1 MSICLSAF
9 LMLGT
14 FLSTIPVYAQG
25 SGTSDDDPYLLDGSE
40 RGTNPFSD
48 KLSEEEINAHVASA
62 KTKNFLNTLLVKY
75 EVVLKDGSTILIDS
89 PEVNM
94 LPYDFLHQYGNQ
106 IKGLNWYMFAG
117 EASSDGWDK
126 ITIPLAAAV
135 RHTQSKLSYESGAY
149 SGKMYPTTKFS
160 LNGQDLDPST
170 IYFEFKNGAKG
181 RYYFSGSVA
190 IDENPIT
197 YFQVR
202 TNLVGSNSG
211 PNGGTAGF
219 SNTPVYMYPVA
230 TIHYVDENAYRT
242 LNGLDKTAGIPERS
256 GGADYS
262 STAPAAVLDLSDL
275 KASLKLGDRI
285 GTSKNNLKPLFST
298 KDKSQTN
305 VFIDLNTH
313 QEVKGEARPTYDD
326 VISQSQQ
333 AVGYAYVGDDIDK
346 GANNVISPI
355 IWPDGHITYDKH
367 YYILERQMPSP
378 IKIHKTDEQ
387 DQGLKDV
394 TFDLYRVNGEVETPI
409 ASGLTTNEN
418 GDLYVSQAESVA
430 QSDLS
435 TVTTSDAYDP
445 QKGYIVQED
454 LAYLTPG
461 NYRLKETTVP
471 EGYKKTHFDFTVK
484 AVQDMVADTSTPVPV
499 QSFTFK
505 NKSTYPV
512 EYSFVSADNKKELPD
527 EVKTLLPKDD
537 ELYVKGD
544 IVNANEPETKSFKAK
559 DGVWNFKAYDANS
572 KQVNDENLKDGK
584 IQFVGTWTF
593 SPYAIALNQIPT
605 IDAKDQVLTV
615 NDTFDPMQGV
625 SAHDEEEGD
634 LTEKVEVI
642 ENNVP
647 TDENKK
653 TTKEGSYTV
662 TYRVSDS
669 QGASSIKT
677 ITVVVNPVM
686 EELNHIP
693 YITAEDQVLTI
704 GDPLNLFYRV
714 SAMDDEDG
722 DLTGSV
728 QLVKSTVPVD
738 ENGNTIKAGA
748 YTVIYSVSDSQGA
761 SSTKTV
767 SVVVNP
773 KMESINQ
780 IPIIHAKDKTV
791 SVGDVFEVMQDVTAE
806 DLEDGDVTGNLRVLE
821 NNVPMDDNGKITKAG
836 LFTITYQVTDSKG
849 ASSTKTITVT
859 VNENT
864 NNQPSKPEDGKNSSN
879 DKGNSSTQKTERNSA
894 KETKSSKGTKTSTG
908 TYAAVFSGL
917 ASVSLAMLCG
927 FVIVRKRQR

>member
-1 MSICLSAF
+1 MSICLSAL

-25 SGTSDDDPYLLDGSE
+25 SGTSGDDPYLLDGSE

-89 PEVNM
+89 PEANM

-149 SGKMYPTTKFS
+149 SGNMYPTTKLS

-170 IYFEFKNGAKG
+170 IFFEFKNGAKG

-219 SNTPVYMYPVA
+219 TIAPVYMYPVA

-593 SPYAIALNQIPT
+593 SPYAAALNQIPT

-615 NDTFDPMQGV
+615 NDSFDPMQGV

-662 TYRVSDS
+662 TYKVSDS
-669 QGASSIKT
+669 RGASSIKT

-704 GDPLNLFYRV
+704 GDPLNLFYHV

-728 QLVKSTVPVD
+728 KLVKSTVPVD

-791 SVGDVFEVMQDVTAE
+791 SVGDVFEVLQDVTAE
-806 DLEDGDVTGNLRVLE
+806 DVEDGDVTGNLRVLE

-879 DKGNSSTQKTERNSA
+879 DKENSSTQKTERNSA

-927 FVIVRKRQR
+927 LIIVRKRQR

>member
-149 SGKMYPTTKFS
+149 SGKMYPTTKLS

-615 NDTFDPMQGV
+615 NDSFDPMQGV

-662 TYRVSDS
+662 TYKVSDS
-669 QGASSIKT
+669 RGASSIKT

-704 GDPLNLFYRV
+704 GDPLNLFYHV

-728 QLVKSTVPVD
+728 KLVKSTVPVD

-791 SVGDVFEVMQDVTAE
+791 SVGDVFEVLQDVTAE
-806 DLEDGDVTGNLRVLE
+806 DVEDGDVTGNLRVLE

-879 DKGNSSTQKTERNSA
+879 DKENSSTQKTERNSA
-894 KETKSSKGTKTSTG
+894 KETKSSKGTKTS
-908 TYAAVFSGL
+908 AAVFSGL

-927 FVIVRKRQR
+927 LIIVRKRQR

>member
-1 MSICLSAF
+1 M
-9 LMLGT
+9 
-14 FLSTIPVYAQG
+14 
-25 SGTSDDDPYLLDGSE
+25 
-40 RGTNPFSD
+40 
-48 KLSEEEINAHVASA
+48 
-62 KTKNFLNTLLVKY
+62 
-75 EVVLKDGSTILIDS
+75 
-89 PEVNM
+89 
-94 LPYDFLHQYGNQ
+94 
-106 IKGLNWYMFAG
+106 
-117 EASSDGWDK
+117 
-126 ITIPLAAAV
+126 
-135 RHTQSKLSYESGAY
+135 
-149 SGKMYPTTKFS
+149 
-160 LNGQDLDPST
+160 
-170 IYFEFKNGAKG
+170 
-181 RYYFSGSVA
+181 
-190 IDENPIT
+190 
-197 YFQVR
+197 
-202 TNLVGSNSG
+202 
-211 PNGGTAGF
+211 
-219 SNTPVYMYPVA
+219 
-230 TIHYVDENAYRT
+230 
-242 LNGLDKTAGIPERS
+242 
-256 GGADYS
+256 
-262 STAPAAVLDLSDL
+262 
-275 KASLKLGDRI
+275 
-285 GTSKNNLKPLFST
+285 
-298 KDKSQTN
+298 
-305 VFIDLNTH
+305 
-313 QEVKGEARPTYDD
+313 
-326 VISQSQQ
+326 ISQSQQ

-605 IDAKDQVLTV
+605 IDAKD
-615 NDTFDPMQGV
+615 
-625 SAHDEEEGD
+625 
-634 LTEKVEVI
+634 
-642 ENNVP
+642 
-647 TDENKK
+647 
-653 TTKEGSYTV
+653 
-662 TYRVSDS
+662 
-669 QGASSIKT
+669 
-677 ITVVVNPVM
+677 
-686 EELNHIP
+686 
-693 YITAEDQVLTI
+693 
-704 GDPLNLFYRV
+704 
-714 SAMDDEDG
+714 
-722 DLTGSV
+722 
-728 QLVKSTVPVD
+728 
-738 ENGNTIKAGA
+738 
-748 YTVIYSVSDSQGA
+748 
-761 SSTKTV
+761 
-767 SVVVNP
+767 
-773 KMESINQ
+773 
-780 IPIIHAKDKTV
+780 KTV
-791 SVGDVFEVMQDVTAE
+791 SVGDVFDVMQDVTAE
-806 DLEDGDVTGNLRVLE
+806 DVEDGDVTGNLRVLE

-927 FVIVRKRQR
+927 LIIVRKRQR

>member
-149 SGKMYPTTKFS
+149 SGKMYPTTKLS

-219 SNTPVYMYPVA
+219 SIAPVYMYPVA

-242 LNGLDKTAGIPERS
+242 LNGLDKTAVIPERS

-615 NDTFDPMQGV
+615 NDSFDPMQGV
-625 SAHDEEEGD
+625 SALDEEEGD

-662 TYRVSDS
+662 TYKVSDS

-704 GDPLNLFYRV
+704 GDPLNLFYHV

-728 QLVKSTVPVD
+728 KLVKSTVPVD

>member
-1 MSICLSAF
+1 
-9 LMLGT
+9 MLGT

-135 RHTQSKLSYESGAY
+135 RHTQLKLSYESGAY
-149 SGKMYPTTKFS
+149 SGKMYPTTKLS

-615 NDTFDPMQGV
+615 NDSFDPMQGV
-625 SAHDEEEGD
+625 SALDEEEGD

-662 TYRVSDS
+662 TYKVSDS
-669 QGASSIKT
+669 RGASSIKT

-704 GDPLNLFYRV
+704 GDPLNLFYHV

-728 QLVKSTVPVD
+728 KLVKSTVPVD

-791 SVGDVFEVMQDVTAE
+791 SVGDVFEVLQDVTAE
-806 DLEDGDVTGNLRVLE
+806 DVEDGDVTGNLRVLE

-879 DKGNSSTQKTERNSA
+879 DKENSSTQKTERNSA

-927 FVIVRKRQR
+927 LIIVRKRQR

>member
-25 SGTSDDDPYLLDGSE
+25 SGTSGDDPYLLDGSE

-89 PEVNM
+89 PEANM

-149 SGKMYPTTKFS
+149 SGNMYPTTKLS

-170 IYFEFKNGAKG
+170 IFFEFKNGAKG

-219 SNTPVYMYPVA
+219 SIAPVYMYPVA

-242 LNGLDKTAGIPERS
+242 LNGLDKTAVIPERS

-262 STAPAAVLDLSDL
+262 STAPAAVFDLSDL

-394 TFDLYRVNGEVETPI
+394 TFDLYRVNGETETPI

-418 GDLYVSQAESVA
+418 GDLYASQSENVA

-435 TVTTSDAYDP
+435 TVATSDLYDP
-445 QKGYIVQED
+445 QTGYIVQDD

-461 NYRLKETTVP
+461 NYRLKETAVP
-471 EGYKKTHFDFTVK
+471 EGYKKTNFDFTVK
-484 AVQDMVADTSTPVPV
+484 AVQDMVTDTSTPVPV

-615 NDTFDPMQGV
+615 NDSFDPIQGV

-634 LTEKVEVI
+634 LTKKVEVI

-662 TYRVSDS
+662 TYKVSDS

-704 GDPLNLFYRV
+704 GDPLNLFYHV

-728 QLVKSTVPVD
+728 KLVKSTVPVD

-791 SVGDVFEVMQDVTAE
+791 SVGDVFEVLQDVTAE
-806 DLEDGDVTGNLRVLE
+806 DVEDGDVTGNLRVLE
-821 NNVPMDDNGKITKAG
+821 NNVPMDDNGNITKAG

-879 DKGNSSTQKTERNSA
+879 DKENSSTQKTERNSA

-917 ASVSLAMLCG
+917 ASISLAMLCG
-927 FVIVRKRQR
+927 LIIVRKRQR

>member
-149 SGKMYPTTKFS
+149 SGKMYPTTKLS

-242 LNGLDKTAGIPERS
+242 LNGLDKMAGIPERS
-256 GGADYS
+256 GGTDYS

-615 NDTFDPMQGV
+615 NDSFDPMQGV

-662 TYRVSDS
+662 TYKVSDS
-669 QGASSIKT
+669 RGASSIKT

-704 GDPLNLFYRV
+704 GDPLNLFYHV

-728 QLVKSTVPVD
+728 KLVKSTVPVD

-791 SVGDVFEVMQDVTAE
+791 SVGDVFEVLQDVTAE
-806 DLEDGDVTGNLRVLE
+806 DVEDGDVTGNLRVLE

-879 DKGNSSTQKTERNSA
+879 DKENSSTQKTERNSA

-927 FVIVRKRQR
+927 LIIVRKRQR

>member
-1 MSICLSAF
+1 
-9 LMLGT
+9 MLGT

-25 SGTSDDDPYLLDGSE
+25 SGTSGDDPYLLDGSE

-149 SGKMYPTTKFS
+149 SGNMYPTTKLS

-170 IYFEFKNGAKG
+170 IFFEFKNGAKG

-211 PNGGTAGF
+211 PSGGTAGF
-219 SNTPVYMYPVA
+219 TITPVYMYPVA

-242 LNGLDKTAGIPERS
+242 LNGLDKTAVIPERS

-394 TFDLYRVNGEVETPI
+394 TFDLYRVNGETETPI

-418 GDLYVSQAESVA
+418 GDLYASQAENVA

-435 TVTTSDAYDP
+435 TVATSDLYDP
-445 QKGYIVQED
+445 QTGCIVQDD

-461 NYRLKETTVP
+461 NYRLKETAVP
-471 EGYKKTHFDFTVK
+471 EGYKKTNFDFTVK
-484 AVQDMVADTSTPVPV
+484 AVQDMVTDTSTPVPV
-499 QSFTFK
+499 QNFTFK

-512 EYSFVSADNKKELPD
+512 EYSFVSADSKKELPD
-527 EVKTLLPKDD
+527 EVKALLPKDD
-537 ELYVKGD
+537 EFYVKGEL
-544 IVNANEPETKSFKAK
+544 VNAKEPETKIFKAE
-559 DGVWNFKAYDANS
+559 DGIWNFKAYDANS

-615 NDTFDPMQGV
+615 NDSFDPMQGV

-662 TYRVSDS
+662 TYKVSDS
-669 QGASSIKT
+669 RGASSIKT

-693 YITAEDQVLTI
+693 YIKAEDQVLTI
-704 GDPLNLFYRV
+704 GDPLNLFYHV

-728 QLVKSTVPVD
+728 KLVKSTVPVD

-879 DKGNSSTQKTERNSA
+879 DKGNSSTQKTERNYA

>member
-25 SGTSDDDPYLLDGSE
+25 SGTRDDDPYLLDGSE

-89 PEVNM
+89 PEANM

-149 SGKMYPTTKFS
+149 SGKMYPTTKLS

-219 SNTPVYMYPVA
+219 SIAPVYMYPAA

-242 LNGLDKTAGIPERS
+242 LNGLDKTAVIPERS

-615 NDTFDPMQGV
+615 NDSFDPMQGV

-662 TYRVSDS
+662 TYKVSDS

-693 YITAEDQVLTI
+693 YITAEDQMLTI
-704 GDPLNLFYRV
+704 GDPLNLFYHV

-728 QLVKSTVPVD
+728 KLVKSTVPVD

-806 DLEDGDVTGNLRVLE
+806 DVEDGDVTGNLRVLE

-879 DKGNSSTQKTERNSA
+879 DKENSSTQKTERNSA

>member
-149 SGKMYPTTKFS
+149 SGNMYPTTKLS

-170 IYFEFKNGAKG
+170 IFFEFKNGAKG

-219 SNTPVYMYPVA
+219 SIAPVYMYPVA

-242 LNGLDKTAGIPERS
+242 LNGLDKTAVIPERS

-418 GDLYVSQAESVA
+418 GDLYASQSENVA

-435 TVTTSDAYDP
+435 TVATSDLYDP
-445 QKGYIVQED
+445 QTGYIVQDD

-527 EVKTLLPKDD
+527 EVKTLLLKDD

-615 NDTFDPMQGV
+615 NDSFDPMQGV

-634 LTEKVEVI
+634 LTEKMEVI

-662 TYRVSDS
+662 TYKVSDS

-704 GDPLNLFYRV
+704 GDPLNLFYHV

-728 QLVKSTVPVD
+728 KLVKSTVPVD

-791 SVGDVFEVMQDVTAE
+791 SVGDVFEVLQDVTAE
-806 DLEDGDVTGNLRVLE
+806 DVEDGDVTGNLRVLE

>member
-25 SGTSDDDPYLLDGSE
+25 SGTRDDDPYLLDGSE

-89 PEVNM
+89 PEANM

-149 SGKMYPTTKFS
+149 SGKMYPTTKLS

-219 SNTPVYMYPVA
+219 SIAPVYMYPAA

-242 LNGLDKTAGIPERS
+242 LNGLDKTAVIPERS

-387 DQGLKDV
+387 DQDLKDV
-394 TFDLYRVNGEVETPI
+394 TFDLYRVNGETETPI

-615 NDTFDPMQGV
+615 NDSFDPMQGV

-662 TYRVSDS
+662 TYKVSDS

-693 YITAEDQVLTI
+693 YITAEDQMLTI
-704 GDPLNLFYRV
+704 GDPLNLFYHV

-728 QLVKSTVPVD
+728 KLVKSTVPVD

-806 DLEDGDVTGNLRVLE
+806 DVEDGDVTGNLRVLE
-821 NNVPMDDNGKITKAG
+821 NNVPMDDNGNITKAG

-879 DKGNSSTQKTERNSA
+879 DKENSSTQKTERNSA

-927 FVIVRKRQR
+927 LIIVRKRQR

>member
-149 SGKMYPTTKFS
+149 SGKMYPTTKLS

-219 SNTPVYMYPVA
+219 SIAPVYMYPVA

-242 LNGLDKTAGIPERS
+242 LNGLDKTAVIPERS

-445 QKGYIVQED
+445 QTGYIVQED

-615 NDTFDPMQGV
+615 NDSFDPMQGV

-704 GDPLNLFYRV
+704 GDPLNLFYHV

-728 QLVKSTVPVD
+728 KLVKSTVPVD

>member
-149 SGKMYPTTKFS
+149 SGNMYPTTKLS

-170 IYFEFKNGAKG
+170 IFFEFKNGAKG

-219 SNTPVYMYPVA
+219 SIAPVYMYPVA

-242 LNGLDKTAGIPERS
+242 LNGLDKTAVIPERS

-418 GDLYVSQAESVA
+418 GDLYASQSENVA

-435 TVTTSDAYDP
+435 TVATSDLYDP
-445 QKGYIVQED
+445 QTGYIVQDD

-527 EVKTLLPKDD
+527 EVKTLLLKDD

-615 NDTFDPMQGV
+615 NDSFDPMQGV

-662 TYRVSDS
+662 TYKVSDS

-704 GDPLNLFYRV
+704 GDPLNLFYHV

-728 QLVKSTVPVD
+728 KLVKSTVPVD

-791 SVGDVFEVMQDVTAE
+791 SVGDVFEVLQDVTAE
-806 DLEDGDVTGNLRVLE
+806 DVEDGDVTGNLRVLE

>member
-149 SGKMYPTTKFS
+149 SGKMYPTTKLS

-615 NDTFDPMQGV
+615 NDSFDPMQGV

-634 LTEKVEVI
+634 VTEKVEVI

-662 TYRVSDS
+662 TYKVSDS
-669 QGASSIKT
+669 RGASSIKT

-704 GDPLNLFYRV
+704 GDPLNLFYHV

-728 QLVKSTVPVD
+728 KLVKSTVPVD

-791 SVGDVFEVMQDVTAE
+791 SVGDVFEVLQDVTAE
-806 DLEDGDVTGNLRVLE
+806 DVEDGDVTGNLRVLE

-879 DKGNSSTQKTERNSA
+879 DKENSSTQKTERNSA

-927 FVIVRKRQR
+927 LIIVRKRQR

>member
-25 SGTSDDDPYLLDGSE
+25 SGTRDDDPYLLDGSE

-89 PEVNM
+89 SEVNM

-149 SGKMYPTTKFS
+149 SGKMYPTTKLS

-219 SNTPVYMYPVA
+219 SITPVYMYPVA

-242 LNGLDKTAGIPERS
+242 LNGLDKTAVIPERS

-544 IVNANEPETKSFKAK
+544 IVNASEPETKSFKAK

-615 NDTFDPMQGV
+615 NDSFDPMQGV

-662 TYRVSDS
+662 TYKVSDS

-704 GDPLNLFYRV
+704 GDPLNLFYHV

-728 QLVKSTVPVD
+728 KLVKSTVPVD
-738 ENGNTIKAGA
+738 ENGNTIKAGT

>member
-149 SGKMYPTTKFS
+149 SGNMYPTTKLS

-170 IYFEFKNGAKG
+170 IFFEFKNGAKG

-615 NDTFDPMQGV
+615 NDSFDPMQGV
-625 SAHDEEEGD
+625 SALDEEEGD

-662 TYRVSDS
+662 TYKVSDS
-669 QGASSIKT
+669 RGASSIKT

-704 GDPLNLFYRV
+704 GDPLNLFYHV

-791 SVGDVFEVMQDVTAE
+791 SVGDVFEVLQDVTAE
-806 DLEDGDVTGNLRVLE
+806 DVEDGDVTGNLRVLE

-879 DKGNSSTQKTERNSA
+879 DKENSSTQKTERNSA

-927 FVIVRKRQR
+927 LIIVRKRQR

>member
-149 SGKMYPTTKFS
+149 SGKMYPTTKLS

-219 SNTPVYMYPVA
+219 SITPVYMYPVA

-242 LNGLDKTAGIPERS
+242 LNGLDKTAVIPERS

-544 IVNANEPETKSFKAK
+544 IVNASEPETKSFKAK

-615 NDTFDPMQGV
+615 NDSFDPMQGV

-662 TYRVSDS
+662 TYKVSDS

-704 GDPLNLFYRV
+704 GDPLNLFYHV

-728 QLVKSTVPVD
+728 KLVKSTVPVD

>member
-149 SGKMYPTTKFS
+149 SGKMYPTTKLS

-894 KETKSSKGTKTSTG
+894 KETKSSKGTKTSTR

-927 FVIVRKRQR
+927 LIIVRKRQR

>member
-1 MSICLSAF
+1 MSICLSAL

-25 SGTSDDDPYLLDGSE
+25 SGTSGDDPYLLDGSE

-89 PEVNM
+89 PEANM

-149 SGKMYPTTKFS
+149 SGNMYPTTKLS

-170 IYFEFKNGAKG
+170 IFFEFKNGAKG

-219 SNTPVYMYPVA
+219 SITPVYMYPVA

-242 LNGLDKTAGIPERS
+242 LNGLDKTAVIPERS

-544 IVNANEPETKSFKAK
+544 IVNASEPETKSFKAK

-615 NDTFDPMQGV
+615 NDSFDPMQGV

-662 TYRVSDS
+662 TYKVSDS
-669 QGASSIKT
+669 RGASSIKT

-704 GDPLNLFYRV
+704 GDPLNLFYHV

-728 QLVKSTVPVD
+728 KLVKSTVPVD

-748 YTVIYSVSDSQGA
+748 YTVIYSVSDSQGT

-791 SVGDVFEVMQDVTAE
+791 SVGDVFEVLQDVTAE
-806 DLEDGDVTGNLRVLE
+806 DVEDGDVTGNLRVLE

>member
-1 MSICLSAF
+1 
-9 LMLGT
+9 MLGT

-149 SGKMYPTTKFS
+149 SGKMYPTTKLS

-219 SNTPVYMYPVA
+219 SIAPVYMYPVA

-242 LNGLDKTAGIPERS
+242 LNGLDKTAVIPERS

-615 NDTFDPMQGV
+615 NDSFDPMQGV

-662 TYRVSDS
+662 TYKVSDS

-704 GDPLNLFYRV
+704 GDPLNLFYHV

-728 QLVKSTVPVD
+728 KLVKSTVPVD

>member
-25 SGTSDDDPYLLDGSE
+25 SGTSGDDPYLLDGSE

-75 EVVLKDGSTILIDS
+75 EVILKDGSTILIDS
-89 PEVNM
+89 PEANM

-149 SGKMYPTTKFS
+149 DGQRYPITKLS

-170 IYFEFKNGAKG
+170 IFFEFKNGAKG
-181 RYYFSGSVA
+181 RYYFSGSVE

-219 SNTPVYMYPVA
+219 SITPVYMYPVA

-242 LNGLDKTAGIPERS
+242 LNGLDKTAVIPERS

-275 KASLKLGDRI
+275 KASLQLGDRI

-326 VISQSQQ
+326 VISQSQL

-378 IKIHKTDEQ
+378 IKIHITDEQ

-445 QKGYIVQED
+445 QTGYIVQED

-615 NDTFDPMQGV
+615 NDSFDPMQGV

-714 SAMDDEDG
+714 SAKDDEDG

-748 YTVIYSVSDSQGA
+748 FTVIYSVSDSQGA

>member
-1 MSICLSAF
+1 
-9 LMLGT
+9 
-14 FLSTIPVYAQG
+14 
-25 SGTSDDDPYLLDGSE
+25 
-40 RGTNPFSD
+40 
-48 KLSEEEINAHVASA
+48 
-62 KTKNFLNTLLVKY
+62 
-75 EVVLKDGSTILIDS
+75 
-89 PEVNM
+89 
-94 LPYDFLHQYGNQ
+94 
-106 IKGLNWYMFAG
+106 
-117 EASSDGWDK
+117 
-126 ITIPLAAAV
+126 
-135 RHTQSKLSYESGAY
+135 
-149 SGKMYPTTKFS
+149 MYP
-160 LNGQDLDPST
+160 
-170 IYFEFKNGAKG
+170 A
-181 RYYFSGSVA
+181 
-190 IDENPIT
+190 
-197 YFQVR
+197 
-202 TNLVGSNSG
+202 
-211 PNGGTAGF
+211 
-219 SNTPVYMYPVA
+219 A

-242 LNGLDKTAGIPERS
+242 LNGLDKTAVIPERS

-512 EYSFVSADNKKELPD
+512 EYSFVSAGNKKELPD

-605 IDAKDQVLTV
+605 IDAKD
-615 NDTFDPMQGV
+615 
-625 SAHDEEEGD
+625 
-634 LTEKVEVI
+634 
-642 ENNVP
+642 
-647 TDENKK
+647 
-653 TTKEGSYTV
+653 
-662 TYRVSDS
+662 
-669 QGASSIKT
+669 
-677 ITVVVNPVM
+677 
-686 EELNHIP
+686 
-693 YITAEDQVLTI
+693 
-704 GDPLNLFYRV
+704 
-714 SAMDDEDG
+714 
-722 DLTGSV
+722 
-728 QLVKSTVPVD
+728 
-738 ENGNTIKAGA
+738 
-748 YTVIYSVSDSQGA
+748 
-761 SSTKTV
+761 
-767 SVVVNP
+767 
-773 KMESINQ
+773 
-780 IPIIHAKDKTV
+780 KTV
-791 SVGDVFEVMQDVTAE
+791 SVGDVFDVMQDVTAE
-806 DLEDGDVTGNLRVLE
+806 DVEDGDVTGNLRVLE

>member
-149 SGKMYPTTKFS
+149 SGKMYPTTKLS

-454 LAYLTPG
+454 LAY
-461 NYRLKETTVP
+461 
-471 EGYKKTHFDFTVK
+471 F
-484 AVQDMVADTSTPVPV
+484 A
-499 QSFTFK
+499 
-505 NKSTYPV
+505 
-512 EYSFVSADNKKELPD
+512 
-527 EVKTLLPKDD
+527 
-537 ELYVKGD
+537 YV
-544 IVNANEPETKSFKAK
+544 
-559 DGVWNFKAYDANS
+559 
-572 KQVNDENLKDGK
+572 
-584 IQFVGTWTF
+584 
-593 SPYAIALNQIPT
+593 
-605 IDAKDQVLTV
+605 
-615 NDTFDPMQGV
+615 
-625 SAHDEEEGD
+625 
-634 LTEKVEVI
+634 
-642 ENNVP
+642 
-647 TDENKK
+647 
-653 TTKEGSYTV
+653 
-662 TYRVSDS
+662 
-669 QGASSIKT
+669 
-677 ITVVVNPVM
+677 
-686 EELNHIP
+686 
-693 YITAEDQVLTI
+693 
-704 GDPLNLFYRV
+704 
-714 SAMDDEDG
+714 
-722 DLTGSV
+722 
-728 QLVKSTVPVD
+728 
-738 ENGNTIKAGA
+738 
-748 YTVIYSVSDSQGA
+748 
-761 SSTKTV
+761 
-767 SVVVNP
+767 
-773 KMESINQ
+773 
-780 IPIIHAKDKTV
+780 
-791 SVGDVFEVMQDVTAE
+791 
-806 DLEDGDVTGNLRVLE
+806 
-821 NNVPMDDNGKITKAG
+821 
-836 LFTITYQVTDSKG
+836 
-849 ASSTKTITVT
+849 
-859 VNENT
+859 
-864 NNQPSKPEDGKNSSN
+864 
-879 DKGNSSTQKTERNSA
+879 
-894 KETKSSKGTKTSTG
+894 
-908 TYAAVFSGL
+908 
-917 ASVSLAMLCG
+917 
-927 FVIVRKRQR
+927 

>member
-25 SGTSDDDPYLLDGSE
+25 SGTSGDDPYLLDGSE

-75 EVVLKDGSTILIDS
+75 EVILKDGSTILIDS
-89 PEVNM
+89 PEANM

-149 SGKMYPTTKFS
+149 DGQRYPITKLS

-170 IYFEFKNGAKG
+170 IFFEFKNGAKG
-181 RYYFSGSVA
+181 RYYFSGSVE

-219 SNTPVYMYPVA
+219 SITPVYMYPVA

-242 LNGLDKTAGIPERS
+242 LNGLDKTAVIPERS

-275 KASLKLGDRI
+275 KASLQLGDRI

-445 QKGYIVQED
+445 QTGYIVQED

-615 NDTFDPMQGV
+615 NDSFDPMQGV

-748 YTVIYSVSDSQGA
+748 FTVIYSVSDSQGA

-927 FVIVRKRQR
+927 FVIVRKRQK

>member
-149 SGKMYPTTKFS
+149 SGKMYPTTKLS

-181 RYYFSGSVA
+181 RYYFSGSVE

-219 SNTPVYMYPVA
+219 SITPVYMYPVA

-242 LNGLDKTAGIPERS
+242 LNGLDKTAVIPERS

-275 KASLKLGDRI
+275 KASLQLGDRI

-445 QKGYIVQED
+445 QTGYIVQED

-484 AVQDMVADTSTPVPV
+484 AVQDMVADTSTLVPV

-605 IDAKDQVLTV
+605 IDAKYQVLTV

-662 TYRVSDS
+662 TYKVSDS

-704 GDPLNLFYRV
+704 GDPLNLFYHV

-728 QLVKSTVPVD
+728 KLVKSTVPVD

-864 NNQPSKPEDGKNSSN
+864 NNQPSKPEDGENSSN

-927 FVIVRKRQR
+927 LIIVLKRQR

>member
-149 SGKMYPTTKFS
+149 SGKMYPTTKLS

-170 IYFEFKNGAKG
+170 IFFEFKNGAKG

-219 SNTPVYMYPVA
+219 SIAPVYMYPAA

-242 LNGLDKTAGIPERS
+242 LNGLDKTAVIPERS

-313 QEVKGEARPTYDD
+313 QEAKGEARPTYDD

-445 QKGYIVQED
+445 QTGYIVQED

-615 NDTFDPMQGV
+615 NDSFDPMQGV

-634 LTEKVEVI
+634 LTKKVEVI

-662 TYRVSDS
+662 TYKVSDS

-704 GDPLNLFYRV
+704 GDPLNLFYHV

-728 QLVKSTVPVD
+728 KLVKSTVPVD

-821 NNVPMDDNGKITKAG
+821 NNVPMDDNGKITIAV

-864 NNQPSKPEDGKNSSN
+864 NNQPSKPEDGENSSN

>member
-1 MSICLSAF
+1 
-9 LMLGT
+9 MLGT

-149 SGKMYPTTKFS
+149 SGKMYPTTKLS

-219 SNTPVYMYPVA
+219 SITSVYMYPVA

-242 LNGLDKTAGIPERS
+242 LNGLDKTAVIPERS

-262 STAPAAVLDLSDL
+262 STAPATVLDLSDL

-605 IDAKDQVLTV
+605 IDAKYQVLTV

-704 GDPLNLFYRV
+704 GDPLNLFYHV

-728 QLVKSTVPVD
+728 KLVKSTVPVD

-791 SVGDVFEVMQDVTAE
+791 SVGDVFEVLQDVTAE
-806 DLEDGDVTGNLRVLE
+806 DVEDGDVTGNLRVLE

-879 DKGNSSTQKTERNSA
+879 DKENSSTQKTERNSA

-927 FVIVRKRQR
+927 LIIVRKRQR

>member
-149 SGKMYPTTKFS
+149 SGKMYPTTKLS

-262 STAPAAVLDLSDL
+262 STAPAAVLGLSDL

-615 NDTFDPMQGV
+615 NDSFDPMQGV

-662 TYRVSDS
+662 TYKVSDS
-669 QGASSIKT
+669 RGASSIKT

-704 GDPLNLFYRV
+704 GDPLNLFYHV

-728 QLVKSTVPVD
+728 KLVKSTVPVD

-791 SVGDVFEVMQDVTAE
+791 SVGDVFEVLQDVTAE
-806 DLEDGDVTGNLRVLE
+806 DVEDGDVTGNLRVLE

-879 DKGNSSTQKTERNSA
+879 DKENSSAQKTERNSA

-927 FVIVRKRQR
+927 LIIVRKRQR

>member
-1 MSICLSAF
+1 M
-9 LMLGT
+9 
-14 FLSTIPVYAQG
+14 
-25 SGTSDDDPYLLDGSE
+25 
-40 RGTNPFSD
+40 
-48 KLSEEEINAHVASA
+48 
-62 KTKNFLNTLLVKY
+62 
-75 EVVLKDGSTILIDS
+75 
-89 PEVNM
+89 
-94 LPYDFLHQYGNQ
+94 
-106 IKGLNWYMFAG
+106 AG
-117 EASSDGWDK
+117 
-126 ITIPLAAAV
+126 
-135 RHTQSKLSYESGAY
+135 
-149 SGKMYPTTKFS
+149 
-160 LNGQDLDPST
+160 
-170 IYFEFKNGAKG
+170 
-181 RYYFSGSVA
+181 
-190 IDENPIT
+190 PIIV
-197 YFQVR
+197 QR
-202 TNLVGSNSG
+202 
-211 PNGGTAGF
+211 
-219 SNTPVYMYPVA
+219 
-230 TIHYVDENAYRT
+230 
-242 LNGLDKTAGIPERS
+242 
-256 GGADYS
+256 
-262 STAPAAVLDLSDL
+262 PAAVLDLSDL
-275 KASLKLGDRI
+275 KASLQLGDRI

-313 QEVKGEARPTYDD
+313 QEVKGEARSTYDD
-326 VISQSQQ
+326 VISESQQ

-378 IKIHKTDEQ
+378 IKIHKMDEQ

-445 QKGYIVQED
+445 QTGYIVQED

-605 IDAKDQVLTV
+605 IDAKDQVLIV
-615 NDTFDPMQGV
+615 NDSFDPMQGV

-653 TTKEGSYTV
+653 TAKEGSYTV
-662 TYRVSDS
+662 TYKVSDS

-704 GDPLNLFYRV
+704 GDPLNLFYHV

-728 QLVKSTVPVD
+728 KLVKSTVPVD

-780 IPIIHAKDKTV
+780 IPSIHAKDKTV
-791 SVGDVFEVMQDVTAE
+791 SVGDVFDVMQDVTAE
-806 DLEDGDVTGNLRVLE
+806 DIEDGDVTGNLRVLE
-821 NNVPMDDNGKITKAG
+821 NNMPMDDNGNITKAG
-836 LFTITYQVTDSKG
+836 LFTLTYQVTDSKG

-879 DKGNSSTQKTERNSA
+879 DKGNSSTQKTERNSV